1 MFINNLLLTSLIV
14 GLSSKLSHK
23 LASCP
28 LCFKQD
34 TFQHFLLFL
43 CLFFTF
49 DCFFVCLLVC
59 FGGGGGIH
67 LKILIKIVLKGKGA
81 HTYDIH
87 MN

>member
-1 MFINNLLLTSLIV
+1 MELVVDISVTD
-14 GLSSKLSHK
+14 
-23 LASCP
+23 A
-28 LCFKQD
+28 
-34 TFQHFLLFL
+34 
-43 CLFFTF
+43 LFFF
-49 DCFFVCLLVC
+49 CFVCLLVC